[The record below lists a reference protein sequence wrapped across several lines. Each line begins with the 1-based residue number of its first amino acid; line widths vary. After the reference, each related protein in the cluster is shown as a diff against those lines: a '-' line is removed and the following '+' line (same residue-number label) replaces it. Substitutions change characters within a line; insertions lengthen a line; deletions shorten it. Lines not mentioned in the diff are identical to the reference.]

1 MTFKEN
7 CGNILT
13 ALEGENI
20 MYLTDYIK
28 MLNQEIT
35 SKRNEYNYLAQNMME
50 IGKLNQEYKEA
61 YQNKDLAYLSYSSDS
76 LNEDVYQSSFK
87 ANREVELST
96 DEKNVIRKDLA
107 KINEA
112 IVNLKKDRDKAISQI
127 LNNSMISVADA
138 IWILNEFGIY
148 YRPIRVGN
156 ETMLIPQD
164 TVILNNTGDGEAID
178 NIANNIIN
186 GICGD
191 SEVKVASIYRK
202 DENRLEKLNL
212 LVRELA
218 KSKNKEKE
226 EIPNS
231 KLKELL
237 LKIKTLLG
245 MQEEEK
251 EDNIGYDLTGMDAVI
266 RTQDGYIINNAIID
280 KIPMEELFKI
290 LDDIKNNYREKI
302 ANSYKI
308 SINNR
313 LLDLVPA
320 IKVHDLSGIQ
330 IYLPTKDGVKLNPD
344 LLNAFNYEVLGFMEY
359 YVNLASKD
367 SSVTI
372 EKAMRQFKGESLERR
387 K

>member
-1 MTFKEN
+1 
-7 CGNILT
+7 
-13 ALEGENI
+13 